1 MSNTRKHKGQGKF
14 KNTDTPLD
22 KIDKATQLMWE
33 RHNSDYGE
41 DKERQ
46 LQIKEK
52 IAEKELETE
61 VKRHIEEGTDFD
73 IPEQDEILKQIFGK
87 K

>member
-1 MSNTRKHKGQGKF
+1 MGKTYKHKGQGKF

-22 KIDKATQLMWE
+22 KIDKSTQLMWE

-52 IAEKELETE
+52 IAEKELE
-61 VKRHIEEGTDFD
+61 EE
-73 IPEQDEILKQIFGK
+73 LKQISYNSTLK
-87 K
+87 RV